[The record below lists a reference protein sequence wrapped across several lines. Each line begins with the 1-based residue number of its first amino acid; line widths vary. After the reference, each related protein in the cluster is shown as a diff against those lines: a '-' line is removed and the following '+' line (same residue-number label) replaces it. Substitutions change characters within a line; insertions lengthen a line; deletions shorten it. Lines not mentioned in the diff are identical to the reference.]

1 MSDKI
6 NEQMS
11 AMFDDEL
18 NAEEYELLI
27 RRLKQDE
34 QLQAN
39 WQRYQLISD
48 VLKKDN
54 PIVHGDSFVGAVS
67 KKIAQE
73 STIKQASVASSGTHF
88 SWLKPITGVAIA
100 ASVAAMAI
108 VGIQNI
114 NPGQSPAESVPALAQ
129 SPISQPI
136 QPVAGTRWNM
146 QQPETEMRLSGYL
159 VNHSEYTSSISLQ
172 GMVNYARIAGYDS
185 VQQSA
190 ENSR

>member
-6 NEQMS
+6 NEQIS

-34 QLQAN
+34 QLQSN

-48 VLKKDN
+48 VLKKEKITSPGQN
-54 PIVHGDSFVGAVS
+54 FVGAVS
-67 KKIAQE
+67 QQIDNE
-73 STIKQASVASSGTHF
+73 SAIELADTPSQSKPI
-88 SWLKPITGVAIA
+88 SWLKPLTGVAIA

-114 NPGQSPAESVPALAQ
+114 NPGYAPADPVPALAQ
-129 SPISQPI
+129 SPVQQSI
-136 QPVAGTRWNM
+136 QPVAGTRWDL
-146 QQPETEMRLSGYL
+146 QQPETEMRLNGYL
-159 VNHSEYTSSISLQ
+159 VNHSEYTSGISLQ

-185 VQQSA
+185 VRQPA
-190 ENSR
+190 EDNQ

>member
-6 NEQMS
+6 NEQIS

-34 QLQAN
+34 QLQTN

-48 VLKKDN
+48 VLKNEKMTSPGQD
-54 PIVHGDSFVGAVS
+54 FVGAVS
-67 KKIAQE
+67 QQIQQE
-73 STIKQASVASSGTHF
+73 SAIELASTPVQRKPN
-88 SWLKPITGVAIA
+88 SWLKPVTGMAIA

-114 NPGQSPAESVPALAQ
+114 NPIQSPTELVPTLAQ
-129 SPISQPI
+129 SSLQQPI
-136 QPVAGTRWNM
+136 QTVSGTRWNM
-146 QQPETEMRLSGYL
+146 QQPETEMRLNGYL
-159 VNHSEYTSSISLQ
+159 VNHSEYTSNISLQ

-185 VQQSA
+185 VQQPA
-190 ENSR
+190 ENNQ